1 MARPGRCGSS
11 HARFLTAPGMA
22 LSARTPLRILPAM
35 PHSIAS
41 DSLAADFRALRDR
54 EFPQVVRAPWLNA
67 ASMGPLPERARA
79 AVEAYNRRRSDIHSL
94 RGDDFEPTLAR
105 ARRAAAR
112 LIGAD
117 DDEIALLPNTSHGL
131 NLAALSLPLEPGRRV
146 VLSDREFPANV
157 YPWLALRE
165 VRGARVD
172 VIPADAQGHPDEA
185 RLLEELARGDVEI
198 LAISAVQFTDGWVAD
213 LPALGRA
220 CRAAGAFL
228 VVDAIQALGQV
239 LLDVRESGAD
249 VLATGC
255 HKWLCSPFGTGF
267 TYVRRELVERMEPR
281 VVGWTSMTASA
292 NLERVLDYELAWVD
306 GARRF
311 EVATQPFQDYAG
323 MAEAVELVLEADPA
337 RIRAHVRDLL
347 DPLAAWMAERGMIV
361 LGADRPERRSGIFS
375 FTGDDIAGAYRALNR
390 AGVGCVL
397 REGAVRLSPHLYNQP
412 EDIGRVMDVLD
423 GWMR

>member
-1 MARPGRCGSS
+1 MLPS
-11 HARFLTAPGMA
+11 TAPRA
-22 LSARTPLRILPAM
+22 P
-35 PHSIAS
+35 
-41 DSLAADFRALRDR
+41 AADFRALRDR
-54 EFPQVVRAPWLNA
+54 EFPHVARAPWLNA
-67 ASMGPLPERARA
+67 ASMGPLPERARE

-94 RGDDFEPTLAR
+94 RGADFEPVLAR
-105 ARRAAAR
+105 ARRAGAR

-131 NLAALSLPLEPGRRV
+131 NLAALALPLEPGRRV
-146 VLSDREFPANV
+146 LVSDREFPANV
-157 YPWLALRE
+157 YPWLAMRQA
-165 VRGARVD
+165 RGARVD
-172 VIPADAQGHPDEA
+172 VVPTDPQGNPDEA
-185 RLLEELARGDVEI
+185 RLLEELARGDVGI
-198 LAISAVQFTDGWVAD
+198 LAISAVQFTSGWVAD

-220 CRAAGAFL
+220 CRAHGAFL

-239 LLDVRESGAD
+239 PLDVRAAEVD

-267 TYVRRELVERMEPR
+267 TYVRRELIGRMEPR
-281 VVGWTSMTASA
+281 VIGWSAMTASA
-292 NLERVLDYELAWVD
+292 DLERVLDYEPGWVE

-311 EVATQPFQDYAG
+311 EVATQPWQDFAG
-323 MAEAVELVLEADPA
+323 MAEAVELILDAEPA
-337 RIRAHVRDLL
+337 RIREHVLALL
-347 DPLAAWMAERGMIV
+347 DPLAAWVAERGMDAV
-361 LGADRPERRSGIFS
+361 SDPRPERRSGIFA
-375 FTGDDIAGAYRALNR
+375 FTGPDAAGAYRALHR

>member
-1 MARPGRCGSS
+1 M
-11 HARFLTAPGMA
+11 LQ
-22 LSARTPLRILPAM
+22 
-35 PHSIAS
+35 SIAPEAP
-41 DSLAADFRALRDR
+41 AADFRALRDR
-54 EFPQVVRAPWLNA
+54 EFPHVARAPWLNA

-94 RGDDFEPTLAR
+94 RGEDFEPVLAR

-117 DDEIALLPNTSHGL
+117 EDEIALLPNTSHGL

-146 VLSDREFPANV
+146 LVSDREFPANV
-157 YPWLALRE
+157 YPWLALRQ
-165 VRGARVD
+165 VRGTRVD
-172 VIPADAQGHPDEA
+172 VIPTDPRGNPDEA
-185 RLLEELARGDVEI
+185 RLLEELARGDVGI
-198 LAISAVQFTDGWVAD
+198 LAISAVQFTSGWVAD
-213 LPALGRA
+213 LATLGRA
-220 CRAAGAFL
+220 CRAHGAFL

-239 LLDVRESGAD
+239 PLDVHAAGVD

-267 TYVRRELVERMEPR
+267 TYVRRGLVERMEPR
-281 VVGWTSMTASA
+281 VVGWTAMTASA
-292 NLERVLDYELAWVD
+292 NLERVLDYEMGWVE

-311 EVATQPFQDYAG
+311 EVATQPWQDLAG
-323 MAEAVELVLEADPA
+323 MAEAVELILDAGPA
-337 RIRAHVRDLL
+337 RIREHVLALL
-347 DPLAAWMAERGMIV
+347 DPLAAWVAERGMEV
-361 LGADRPERRSGIFS
+361 VSDPRPERRSGIFA
-375 FTGDDIAGAYRALNR
+375 FTAPDAAGAYRALHR

>member
-1 MARPGRCGSS
+1 MLPS
-11 HARFLTAPGMA
+11 TAPE
-22 LSARTPLRILPAM
+22 
-35 PHSIAS
+35 AS
-41 DSLAADFRALRDR
+41 AADFRALRDR
-54 EFPQVVRAPWLNA
+54 EFPHLARAPWLNA
-67 ASMGPLPERARA
+67 ASMGPLPERARL

-94 RGDDFEPTLAR
+94 RGDDFEPLAAR

-112 LIGAD
+112 LVGAD
-117 DDEIALLPNTSHGL
+117 ADEIALLPNTSHGL

-146 VLSDREFPANV
+146 LVSDREFPANV

-165 VRGARVD
+165 LRGARVD
-172 VIPADAQGHPDEA
+172 VVAADARGNPDEA
-185 RLLEELARGDVEI
+185 RLLEELARGDVGI
-198 LAISAVQFTDGWVAD
+198 LAISAVQFTSGWVAD

-220 CRAAGAFL
+220 CRENGAFL

-239 LLDVRESGAD
+239 PVDVRASHVD

-255 HKWLCSPFGTGF
+255 HKWMCSPFGTGF

-281 VVGWTSMTASA
+281 VVGWSAMTASA
-292 NLERVLDYELAWVD
+292 NLERVLDYAPGWVE

-311 EVATQPFQDYAG
+311 EVATQPWQDYAG
-323 MAEAVELVLEADPA
+323 MTESVELLLDADPA
-337 RIRAHVRDLL
+337 RVRAHVRALL
-347 DPLAAWMAERGMIV
+347 EPLAAWVQARGMEIV
-361 LGADRPERRSGIFS
+361 GDPRPERRSGIFA
-375 FTGDDIAGAYRALNR
+375 FTGPDAAGAFRALHR